1 MNKVTLENKP
11 IQDEVFV
18 SGKFYT
24 YRDGR
29 LYFCHERSKAQGINL
44 VNMETGNCWSG
55 IDLTGVKAS
64 SQNMALYSGQI
75 TIN

>member
-1 MNKVTLENKP
+1 MNKITLGNKP
-11 IQDEVFV
+11 VQDDVFM

-24 YRDGR
+24 YRDGT
-29 LYFCHERSKAQGINL
+29 LYFCHERSNVLGINL

-55 IDLTGVKAS
+55 QDLTGVKAT
-64 SQNMALYSGQI
+64 SQHMAPYTGKI